1 MILNT
6 KKKKIL
12 FIIPNLSGGGV
23 ERVFVN
29 YIRSLDQKKYEIQ
42 LVLIEKTGPLL
53 ELVPSYVTIIDIKGT
68 RTRYSF
74 FKLLKCIRQNDP
86 HLIVCTTNYLN
97 ILLLFVSFFISRKII
112 ICLYEP
118 SMPSAQFGEKYFPQ
132 YYKWLMKLLYKYADY
147 IIAQTHDMKI
157 EIEKYYSS
165 PKNQIIVTINPI
177 DIALIK
183 EQISDAINPYDDN
196 HVNIIVSGRISE
208 EKGQTFVLKSF
219 VNVVKQNPNFKL
231 YLLGNISNQSYYQKV
246 KSIILNNN
254 IENNVEFIGFKTNP
268 FPYYKF
274 ADLLVL
280 PSKWEGLPNVVLEAL
295 YLQTPVVVTDCIP
308 FFNELL
314 SVGKNGFIVKYG
326 DESDLADKILKYN
339 QLDVHSG
346 LLNLPNYDE
355 IFWDMLNK

>member
-1 MILNT
+1 
-6 KKKKIL
+6 
-12 FIIPNLSGGGV
+12 
-23 ERVFVN
+23 
-29 YIRSLDQKKYEIQ
+29 
-42 LVLIEKTGPLL
+42 
-53 ELVPSYVTIIDIKGT
+53 
-68 RTRYSF
+68 
-74 FKLLKCIRQNDP
+74 
-86 HLIVCTTNYLN
+86 
-97 ILLLFVSFFISRKII
+97 
-112 ICLYEP
+112 
-118 SMPSAQFGEKYFPQ
+118 MPSAQFGEKYFPQ

-147 IIAQTHDMKI
+147 IIAQTPDMKI

-177 DIALIK
+177 DIALIN

-196 HVNIIVSGRISE
+196 YINIIVSGRISE
-208 EKGQTFVLKSF
+208 EKGQVFVLKSF

-231 YLLGNISNQSYYQKV
+231 HLLGNISNQSYYQKV
-246 KSIILNNN
+246 KNIILNNN
-254 IENNVEFIGFKTNP
+254 IENNVEFISFKINP

-314 SVGKNGFIVKYG
+314 SIGENGFIVKYG

-339 QLDVHSG
+339 QLDVHLG
-346 LLNLPNYDE
+346 LLNLPDYDE
-355 IFWDMLNK
+355 IFWKMLNE